1 VNTKFLDKVVDQ
13 ILSETKICSETK
25 IVTTPFLTTS
35 ISFSRTPIHVNGLMG
50 YDVTGATTIISFHSF
65 HFDKLPS
72 EYDYMSGVS
81 IGMKVHLREIYGIKD
96 GCQLPVSSNPCI
108 EIPLESNYDT
118 ELGYI
123 LNKYRDTI
131 ASKIFN
137 TPIDKLEIIA

>member
-1 VNTKFLDKVVDQ
+1 MNTKFLDKVVDQ

-35 ISFSRTPIHVNGLMG
+35 LSFSRSIRHVNGFM
-50 YDVTGATTIISFHSF
+50 DTIISFHSF

-81 IGMKVHLREIYGIKD
+81 IGMKVHLMEIYGIKD
-96 GCQLPVSSNPCI
+96 GWQHPASSNPCF
-108 EIPLESNYDT
+108 EIPLEPNYDS
-118 ELGYI
+118 EFGYI

>member
-1 VNTKFLDKVVDQ
+1 MNTKFLDKVVDQ

-35 ISFSRTPIHVNGLMG
+35 IRFSHPLIHINGFM
-50 YDVTGATTIISFHSF
+50 DTSVKVIISFHSF

-81 IGMKVHLREIYGIKD
+81 IGMKTHLKEIYGIKD
-96 GCQLPVSSNPCI
+96 GWQQPVSSNPCV
-108 EIPLESNYDT
+108 EIPLEVNKDT
-118 ELGYI
+118 EFGYI

-137 TPIDKLEIIA
+137 TPIDKLEIIT